1 MTVITRR
8 GWLQAAAAAGGG
20 AAIATV
26 HSNIAEAGQ
35 ARTPAA
41 PKPGYPSRPAGKI
54 EMLFKAPGRSAN
66 GMQCTEE
73 GIWRSRAVSL
83 TIASIHVAVVWK
95 SGEAVRVVVPACFRS
110 CAFGFPTCV
119 EKRGD
124 NSISSLFRFI
134 RTSSPDRCE
143 YMFVVLHRSA
153 LLTTKRC
160 GAGPLARR
168 PCTATPRLRLAKV
181 GARTATLGLKIT
193 VRRVSDALSR
203 DTPATA
209 ERARAARPSPARTH
223 PRTDAPR

>member
-73 GIWRSRAVSL
+73 GIWTIDVAGSRTDTPGRCKVYLSRGLARAPRSI
-83 TIASIHVAVVWK
+83 TP
-95 SGEAVRVVVPACFRS
+95 RVV
-110 CAFGFPTCV
+110 T
-119 EKRGD
+119 
-124 NSISSLFRFI
+124 N
-134 RTSSPDRCE
+134 
-143 YMFVVLHRSA
+143 
-153 LLTTKRC
+153 
-160 GAGPLARR
+160 
-168 PCTATPRLRLAKV
+168 
-181 GARTATLGLKIT
+181 
-193 VRRVSDALSR
+193 RV
-203 DTPATA
+203 
-209 ERARAARPSPARTH
+209 
-223 PRTDAPR
+223 